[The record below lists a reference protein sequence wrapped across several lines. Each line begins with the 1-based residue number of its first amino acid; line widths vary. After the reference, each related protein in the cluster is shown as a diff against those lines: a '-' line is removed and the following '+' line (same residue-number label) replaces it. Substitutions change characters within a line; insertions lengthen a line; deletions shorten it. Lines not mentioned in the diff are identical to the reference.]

1 MKKILFSSF
10 LILSTLGA
18 TLQAAPADDAAVFKA
33 AMEQVDANGEMLHFQ
48 NNRGVEKIFYQHIPD
63 LLNVFLK
70 DQQAAPTIKS
80 AYSSFLNL
88 INIKAFKAVAS
99 SSLEIAPDFYI
110 SKSFILF
117 DKQQKSILIDPTLT
131 NKPLDWKNYPADTVI
146 AIKGKINFEHAWL
159 MIAEELMNSPDPTI
173 KGIYYQIQS
182 LKSIGFDIEAIMR
195 SLDGELELLVT
206 MSDGNFAIKLTMP
219 DKNNTLASI
228 LKKFLPMSDSSN
240 QSMRV
245 PIPGTS
251 ETFSALYLPGKIVL
265 SSNEQL
271 MKKSSATLGDLPE
284 FKKFAAKMPADG
296 NGVIIINVSQNLLKL
311 AANAVQSYPEAAQ
324 FIKKIQP
331 IALLGIS
338 TSESNGEKCVIAS
351 NFSIPQYVQHYT
363 LMTLTIPLYSALQA
377 AQERARVIDCINN
390 MKVISTGCF
399 MYANEKND
407 VLPKS
412 VDELVMKKLVPTE
425 AAANVILLAPGV
437 NISSVANPATYPLA
451 ICDRFKHKH
460 DKVCVAFVDGHVE
473 SLTVP
478 TEADEKDIIAILNNT
493 YKYPQAVLDALLKA
507 VSIPEGK

>member
-1 MKKILFSSF
+1 MKKILFSAF
-10 LILSTLGA
+10 LILSTLSV
-18 TLQAAPADDAAVFKA
+18 TLQAAPADDAVVFKA

-80 AYSSFLNL
+80 AYDSLL
-88 INIKAFKAVAS
+88 KMLNIKAFKAVSTS
-99 SSLEIAPDFYI
+99 SREISPDFHVF
-110 SKSFILF
+110 KSFILF
-117 DKQQKSILIDPTLT
+117 DKQQKSILIDPSLSNEPT
-131 NKPLDWKNYPADTVI
+131 NWQKYPADTILAVKGRI
-146 AIKGKINFEHAWL
+146 NFSHTWQIISEELLKSDDPMIKGVYGQLKALKAF
-159 MIAEELMNSPDPTI
+159 
-173 KGIYYQIQS
+173 GI
-182 LKSIGFDIEAIMR
+182 DVEAIMKT
-195 SLDGELELLVT
+195 LDGELELLIT
-206 MSDGNFAIKLTMP
+206 LSDGKFAIRLTVP
-219 DKNNTLASI
+219 DKHDTLTPI
-228 LKKFLPMSDSSN
+228 LKTYLPMPGSSN
-240 QSMRV
+240 QSMRM

-251 ETFSALYLPGKIVL
+251 EKFSVLYLPGKIVL

-284 FKKFAAKMPADG
+284 FKKFATQIPASG
-296 NGVIIINVSQNLLKL
+296 NGVLIINISQNLLDL
-311 AANAVQSYPEAAQ
+311 AANAVQSYPGAAQ

-437 NISSVANPATYPLA
+437 NISSVAKPATYPLA

-460 DKVCVAFVDGHVE
+460 NKVCVAFVDGHVE
-473 SLTVP
+473 GLTVP